1 MNRTKVVNTIKA
13 CRENKALG
21 LNAGIHLSN
30 ESSMNL
36 VEALEE
42 IASEKN
48 IEALRRAISW
58 LSGQVCDRTA
68 EDLSALHGLLQSIQV
83 PKEVV
88 YAYPVT
94 MSKHFDHFFNEFIG
108 GSVAN
113 NDDMKITFA
122 GSGRDGFGCEWRA
135 FLCSKQAEEFV
146 KYLRENNVPI
156 KVCE

>member
-1 MNRTKVVNTIKA
+1 MNRTKVVKAIKA
-13 CRENKALG
+13 FRSNSVPYKTDSYMD
-21 LNAGIHLSN
+21 NASAAI
-30 ESSMNL
+30 
-36 VEALEE
+36 EALEE

-113 NDDMKITFA
+113 NDDIKITFA
-122 GSGRDGFGCEWRA
+122 GSGRDGFGCEWRS